1 MSFLKAINGNK
12 KEIYEL
18 QLIYI
23 FYSVRNLC
31 SVTIKQTEAMW
42 IGVDC
47 LEWQFHT
54 PWKWGNSKQFRSFLA
69 ISCMAKHFKC
79 RTDCYKY
86 GWLSYSPRQWK
97 PSGQRISICKSIFSL
112 YNMRTKL
119 LAVNQ
124 ISDAGYVLKYTN
136 VPSKKICIGD
146 NWNPQWRPAR
156 KQYR

>member
-1 MSFLKAINGNK
+1 MEVRRNIWTATNIHILLCK
-12 KEIYEL
+12 KSL
-18 QLIYI
+18 
-23 FYSVRNLC
+23 S

-54 PWKWGNSKQFRSFLA
+54 PWKWENSKQLRSFLA
-69 ISCMAKHFKC
+69 ISCIAQHFKC

-86 GWLSYSPRQWK
+86 DWLSYSSHQWK
-97 PSGQRISICKSIFSL
+97 PSGQRSSICKNIFSL
-112 YNMRTKL
+112 YIMRTKL

-136 VPSKKICIGD
+136 VPFKKFV
-146 NWNPQWRPAR
+146 
-156 KQYR
+156 